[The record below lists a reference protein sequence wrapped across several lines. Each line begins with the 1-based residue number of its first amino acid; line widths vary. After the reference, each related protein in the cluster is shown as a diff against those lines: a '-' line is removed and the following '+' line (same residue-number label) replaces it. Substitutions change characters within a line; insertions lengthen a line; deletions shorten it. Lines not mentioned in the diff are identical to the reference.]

1 MSTTNKTATTSAR
14 TPKANKAK
22 TLVVIESTAD
32 IKKAIESIERKGKS
46 LDWDIQRAAV
56 SCLAHINKHGDTTL
70 LDSLVNAMPKGSRK
84 SALVEWAVA
93 LGEVRTL
100 NRDNPDD
107 QTAIAQG
114 RIFKLDRTRTFV
126 LENAMASMWYDFKP
140 EKDLLTVFDAQA
152 MVQSML
158 KRLNNAIRDGADV
171 KNTQAALAAIDQMK
185 QQLAVMDTAL

>member
-1 MSTTNKTATTSAR
+1 MTTSNTTAKASAR
-14 TPKANKAK
+14 TPKAK
-22 TLVVIESTAD
+22 TLVVLDNVAD

-107 QTAIAQG
+107 QNAIAQG
-114 RIFKLDRTRTFV
+114 RIFKIDRTRNFV